1 MNEKM
6 MKKLWIGLAILIVFT
21 PLGLLATGTAFGEW
35 GSGELQQ
42 TLGYVP
48 EGIKKG
54 ETLWQAIF
62 SGYSVPGLGDS
73 FFHSSIGYI
82 LSAVIGVALIYI
94 ATLALGKS
102 LAKREEESGNENT

>member
-1 MNEKM
+1 MNKNTQQ
-6 MKKLWIGLAILIVFT
+6 KLWIGLAILIVFT

-35 GSGELQQ
+35 GSVELQR

-48 EGIKKG
+48 EGISKG

-62 SGYSVPGLGDS
+62 SGYSVPGLGGS

-82 LSAVIGVALIYI
+82 LSAVIGIALIYI
-94 ATLALGKS
+94 AMLALGKFI
-102 LAKREEESGNENT
+102 AKGEEEQRNENS